1 MNPLIYKKN
10 YTTTEKTK
18 PFSTSPHFLLLHL
31 STQCQPL
38 LGRHFVKVW
47 TLGLRPSS
55 RYETIHQHTHAF
67 KWGWAGN
74 LKWAEGPHL
83 HSRAYLYR
91 CHVEP
96 AYYVQMGM
104 CTCTGLRLKHGLRT
118 DGWIP
123 WMRRQGQTCLLY
135 WLKHLSQDLVKN
147 ENPELS
153 FLYELADMLAI
164 TPTVAVF
171 AVENFLFIPWRQQS
185 GRKICHSPLSW
196 HLK

>member
-1 MNPLIYKKN
+1 MWRSVAFQERSQMFKSWYTPDACIYFFVGRSMIYESTHRQKKLHH
-10 YTTTEKTK
+10 YEKTK
-18 PFSTSPHFLLLHL
+18 PFSTSPHSLLLHL
-31 STQCQPL
+31 STQCQSF

-47 TLGLRPSS
+47 TLGWRPSS
-55 RYETIHQHTHAF
+55 RYETSRQHTHAF

-104 CTCTGLRLKHGLRT
+104 CTGTVLRLKHGLRT

-147 ENPELS
+147 ENPELL
-153 FLYELADMLAI
+153 FLY
-164 TPTVAVF
+164 
-171 AVENFLFIPWRQQS
+171 
-185 GRKICHSPLSW
+185 
-196 HLK
+196 